1 VIPSAREDTGCV
13 LVQFSGIGFFPVVNE
28 RPCLKGVRLIVVSA
42 MFQMLERVDR
52 CRPCPLIFEALLSPF
67 KAEVVNATP
76 PVNPR
81 SEVSHRKLNHRV
93 EFRDVGLAVFTH
105 VPIISD
111 SDNLRDVMDIPMEPI
126 WVAPQAGDA
135 PISCQALFVRTADRT
150 VMSHSGED
158 MLLSGHAFT
167 ER

>member
-1 VIPSAREDTGCV
+1 VIPGAREDTGCV
-13 LVQFSGIGFFPVVNE
+13 LVQFSGIGFFPVVSKCP
-28 RPCLKGVRLIVVSA
+28 RLKCVRLKGVSA

-67 KAEVVNATP
+67 KAEVVYATP

-111 SDNLRDVMDIPMEPI
+111 SDNLRDVTDITMEPI
-126 WVAPQAGDA
+126 WVAPG
-135 PISCQALFVRTADRT
+135 RR
-150 VMSHSGED
+150 
-158 MLLSGHAFT
+158 
-167 ER
+167 